1 MEAETQEQKLLQRLK
16 QMDELFNSL
25 PEHIQVVAFSNML
38 KKVANNDAEHTKVLL
53 ELWHKYNQDA
63 LKHKCVSKRV

>member
-1 MEAETQEQKLLQRLK
+1 
-16 QMDELFNSL
+16 MDELFNSL

-38 KKVANNDAEHTKVLL
+38 KKVANNDAEHMKVLL
-53 ELWHKYNQDA
+53 ELWNKYNQDA